1 MWNVTDLNVDLHQR
15 LMDLAQDEAC
25 EGARG
30 NGSFFKFY
38 KEEKKLL
45 DDIGEVHGNQ
55 AKTDIQPWLWKIVNA
70 EVARRLGENSTI

>member
-1 MWNVTDLNVDLHQR
+1 MWNVTDLNVDLYQR
-15 LMDLAQDEAC
+15 LMDLAQDEAR
-25 EGARG
+25 EGVRE

-45 DDIGEVHGNQ
+45 DDIGETHGNQ
-55 AKTDIQPWLWKIVNA
+55 AKTDIQSWLWKIVNA